1 MVEASKYLRVTANTK
16 LDFVN
21 LAEIPAFQEAM
32 EMIKRRLIYEF
43 HGEGFGPLTKEA

>member
-1 MVEASKYLRVTANTK
+1 MVEASKYLRGTANTK

-21 LAEIPAFQEAM
+21 LPEIPAFQEAM

-43 HGEGFGPLTKEA
+43 HGEGFGWPSH